1 MSKKVSRFKIDK
13 ETEIYDLEPSD
24 YEIFKTQIL
33 GMLENLQNQI
43 NSLMGSTPDSGS
55 SGSGS
60 GSGSGNDNTGGNDP
74 GTGGS
79 TGGDDPGTGGSTG
92 GDDPG
97 TGGSTGGDDPGTGGS
112 TGGDDPGTG
121 GSTGGDDPGTGGSTG
136 GDDPE
141 TETVTLIILPEE
153 VRPLATCKWYSD
165 ESLDNQYVIGNSNPL
180 TLTVAEAQELH
191 YVWFKVTASGY
202 EDVSMKIIAHSASNP
217 NREITVRLIASD

>member
-97 TGGSTGGDDPGTGGS
+97 TGGSTGGDDPGT
-112 TGGDDPGTG
+112 D
-121 GSTGGDDPGTGGSTG
+121 
-136 GDDPE
+136 
-141 TETVTLIILPEE
+141 TVTLTVNILPEE

-165 ESLDNQYVIGNSNPL
+165 ESLDDQYVIGNSNQL
-180 TLTVAEAQELH
+180 TLTVAVAQELDL
-191 YVWFKVTASGY
+191 VWFKVTASGY
-202 EDVSMKIIAHSASNP
+202 KDVSHDMLAYSASNP
-217 NREITVRLIASD
+217 NREVNVRLLALD